1 MKKGIIFIL
10 TFALTASILT
20 SACSKKEEVKK
31 ANTKPSF
38 ELIAH
43 RGFDSQFP
51 ENTILAA
58 QEAMKLG
65 ANVECDVQFTLDGV
79 MVVIHDDELER
90 TTDGKGIVSKV
101 EYSYIE
107 KLDAGSKFSN
117 KYKELKVPKFIDY
130 LEAVKGAQH
139 IYPELK
145 TYRNNE
151 DISVFTKTL
160 LDKGFEGKA
169 TIQSFAYPI
178 VLPEIRKV
186 SSKIRVGALCSDQAA
201 FDYNFDIAKKDSN
214 SMMLI
219 SAKIATAEN
228 LSKCKE
234 NKIDV
239 GVWTIK
245 DESQLKKLVD
255 LGYNKLMLSKYMELT
270 N

>member
-1 MKKGIIFIL
+1 MMGKRRFMAVIMFSTVLLLAG
-10 TFALTASILT
+10 
-20 SACSKKEEVKK
+20 CSKSKPVDTLKEK
-31 ANTKPSF
+31 AVF

-58 QEAMKLG
+58 QEAISLG
-65 ANVECDVQFTLDGV
+65 ANLECDVQFTLDGV
-79 MVVIHDDELER
+79 MVVIHDDELQR
-90 TTDGKGIVSKV
+90 TTDGKGIVSKT

-117 KYKELKVPKFIDY
+117 KYKGLKVPKFIDY
-130 LEAVKGAQH
+130 LEAVKTAQH

-151 DISVFTKTL
+151 DITVFTKTI

-178 VLPEIRKV
+178 VLPEIRRV
-186 SSKIRVGALCSDQAA
+186 SSKVRVGALCSDQAA
-201 FDYNFDIAKKDSN
+201 FDYNLDIAKKDTN
-214 SMMLI
+214 SIMLI

-234 NKIDV
+234 NKVDV

-245 DESQLKKLVD
+245 DEGQLKKLVD
-255 LGYNKLMLSKYMELT
+255 LGYNKLMLSKYMEL
-270 N
+270 NK

>member
-1 MKKGIIFIL
+1 MKKGILFIL
-10 TFALTASILT
+10 VFALTTSLLT
-20 SACSKKEEVKK
+20 SACSKKDEAKE
-31 ANTKPSF
+31 ANSKPSF

-65 ANVECDVQFTLDGV
+65 ANLECDVQFTLDGV
-79 MVVIHDDELER
+79 MVVIHDNELER
-90 TTDGKGIVSKV
+90 TTDGKGIVSKT

-107 KLDAGSKFSN
+107 KLDAGLKFSS
-117 KYKELKVPKFIDY
+117 KYKGLKVPKFIDY
-130 LEAVKGAQH
+130 LEAVKSAQH

-151 DISVFTKTL
+151 DITAFTKTL
-160 LDKGFEGKA
+160 IDKGFEGKA
-169 TIQSFAYPI
+169 TIQSFAYPM

-186 SSKIRVGALCSDQAA
+186 SGKITVGALCSDQAA
-201 FDYNFDIAKKDSN
+201 FEYNLDIAKKDTN
-214 SMMLI
+214 SIMLI

-245 DESQLKKLVD
+245 DEGQLKKLVD

-270 N
+270 Q